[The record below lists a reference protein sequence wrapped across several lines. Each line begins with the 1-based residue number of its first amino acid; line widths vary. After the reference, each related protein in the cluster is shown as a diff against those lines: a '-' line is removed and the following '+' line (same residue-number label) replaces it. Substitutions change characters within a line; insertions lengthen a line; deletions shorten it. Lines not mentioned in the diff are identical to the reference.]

1 MEQQRFI
8 LQKYKGPATRHECPQ
23 CHDRRSFTRYIDTEG
38 KITFPDNVGRCD
50 HESRCGYHYTPK
62 QYFHDNPETKK
73 KLKEGSDWTGV
84 QDYYQPMMQP
94 KPEQPVNPPCYF
106 PLDLMRKSEKCYEQN
121 NLFLY
126 LAKTFGKENALALAH
141 RYHLGTS
148 KHWNG
153 ACVYWQVDSNGNVH
167 EGKIMYYD
175 KETGH
180 RFHEFCHHPT
190 WLHTLMKIDKERIR
204 QCFIGEHLL
213 AENPDKL
220 IAIVESEKTAII
232 ASFYL
237 PQYVWLASGG
247 KDGMFSQADLS
258 IFRGRQVILFPDLGM
273 LDNWRQ
279 KAAKWMAQG
288 IDVSVY
294 SFLEQQASEED
305 KAKGLDIAD
314 YLLQQEPRQFLLDHL
329 IKRNTNIKTLI
340 DKLYLELVMD

>member
-1 MEQQRFI
+1 
-8 LQKYKGPATRHECPQ
+8 
-23 CHDRRSFTRYIDTEG
+23 
-38 KITFPDNVGRCD
+38 
-50 HESRCGYHYTPK
+50 
-62 QYFHDNPETKK
+62 
-73 KLKEGSDWTGV
+73 
-84 QDYYQPMMQP
+84 
-94 KPEQPVNPPCYF
+94 
-106 PLDLMRKSEKCYEQN
+106 
-121 NLFLY
+121 
-126 LAKTFGKENALALAH
+126 
-141 RYHLGTS
+141 
-148 KHWNG
+148 
-153 ACVYWQVDSNGNVH
+153 
-167 EGKIMYYD
+167 MYYD

-180 RFHEFCHHPT
+180 RSHEFCHHPT

-247 KDGMFSQADLS
+247 KDGMFSRADLS

-294 SFLEQQASEED
+294 SFLE
-305 KAKGLDIAD
+305 
-314 YLLQQEPRQFLLDHL
+314 
-329 IKRNTNIKTLI
+329 
-340 DKLYLELVMD
+340 